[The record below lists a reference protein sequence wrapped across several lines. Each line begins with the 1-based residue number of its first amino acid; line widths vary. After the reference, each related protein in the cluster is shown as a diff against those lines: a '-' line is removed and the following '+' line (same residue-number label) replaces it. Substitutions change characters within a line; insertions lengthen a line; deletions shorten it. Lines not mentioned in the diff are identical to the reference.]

1 MNDEEEE
8 KTLGLI
14 EDDLQIAWENL
25 ETGMPFSP
33 SFPVARVLYS
43 QPTTSGDFRKELA
56 DIHQKLGEIE
66 MEKGDFESSLA
77 SHEASLA
84 LCEQLYPPASRER
97 ANCLFLCGLAQYYLA
112 ENDALMS
119 EDDPELAPKAEKEA
133 KESAERLRQ
142 AQSALL
148 RCALEQA
155 KQEGVGSDVDAKT
168 TLAGLREAAKALQ
181 EKEGLSE
188 KLKELL
194 EVALDVTENVGMG
207 RECEA
212 DREGGGVFGEV
223 DNRERAGRCE
233 EDEVDAER
241 GGGRRRGRRRRRRGR
256 GGRHRDRSGSAEA
269 GEER

>member
-155 KQEGVGSDVDAKT
+155 KQEGVGSEVDAKT

-223 DNRERAGRCE
+223 DNRERTGRCE
-233 EDEVDAER
+233 EDEVDA
-241 GGGRRRGRRRRRRGR
+241 
-256 GGRHRDRSGSAEA
+256 
-269 GEER
+269 

>member
-1 MNDEEEE
+1 MNEDEEE

-25 ETGMPFSP
+25 ETGMLFHI
-33 SFPVARVLYS
+33 SFYLARVLYS
-43 QPTTSGDFRKELA
+43 QPTTPGDYRKELA

-84 LCEQLYPPASRER
+84 LCEQLYPAASREQ

-112 ENDALMS
+112 ENDALLS

-133 KESAERLRQ
+133 KESGERLRR

-155 KQEGVGSDVDAKT
+155 KTEGALEKEVEAT
-168 TLAGLREAAKALQ
+168 TELAGLREAAKALQ
-181 EKEGLSE
+181 AREGLSE
-188 KLKELL
+188 KVKELL

-212 DREGGGVFGEV
+212 DREGGRVFGE
-223 DNRERAGRCE
+223 
-233 EDEVDAER
+233 EDY
-241 GGGRRRGRRRRRRGR
+241 
-256 GGRHRDRSGSAEA
+256 
-269 GEER
+269 